1 MRKLIWIMGLMMAMS
16 IISMSSVNALTIDP
30 GVHIHGS
37 ESSTEYIV
45 NTNLDI
51 ESLVVD
57 EEAVYIDNG
66 ILMIEPDAGCLTVR
80 INEWAQEKIE
90 FGVVT
95 SGLVDIVTFT
105 IGGLVPGNVYWVYV
119 DGVRWDHVTVD
130 SSGIVEFN
138 YSGWSEH
145 AIVIDL
151 VDETRERIWLLTSI
165 ITVVLSLI
173 LVVLVLKGIFVSLNK
188 SFGRMT

>member
-1 MRKLIWIMGLMMAMS
+1 MRKLVWIIGLMMAMS
-16 IISMSSVNALTIDP
+16 IISMSSANALTIES

-37 ESSTEYIV
+37 ESNTEYIV

-51 ESLVVD
+51 ETLVVD
-57 EEAVYIDNG
+57 ENAMYIDNG

-90 FGVVT
+90 FGVAT
-95 SGLVDIVTFT
+95 TGLVETVGFT

-119 DGVRWDHVTVD
+119 DGVRWDYVTVN
-130 SSGIVEFN
+130 SSGIAEFN

-145 AIVIDL
+145 TIVIDL
-151 VDETRERIWLLTSI
+151 VDETTERIWLLTSM
-165 ITVVLSLI
+165 ITIVLSLV
-173 LVVLVLKGIFVSLNK
+173 LVVAALKWMFTSLNI
-188 SFGRMT
+188 SFRRSS

>member
-1 MRKLIWIMGLMMAMS
+1 MMAMS
-16 IISMSSVNALTIDP
+16 IISMSSVNALTIEP

-37 ESSTEYIV
+37 ESNTEYIV
-45 NTNLDI
+45 NTNLNMDD
-51 ESLVVD
+51 LVVD
-57 EEAVYIDNG
+57 ENAMYIDNG

-95 SGLVDIVTFT
+95 SGSVETVTFT
-105 IGGLVPGNVYWVYV
+105 IGGLASRNIYWVYV
-119 DGVRWDHVTVD
+119 DGVRWDHVTVN

-145 AIVIDL
+145 TIVIDL

-188 SFGRMT
+188 SFGGK

>member
-1 MRKLIWIMGLMMAMS
+1 MRKMIWIIGLMMVMS
-16 IISMSSVNALTIDP
+16 IISMSSANALMIES

-51 ESLVVD
+51 ETLVVD
-57 EEAVYIDNG
+57 ENAMYIDNG

-90 FGVVT
+90 FGVATTGSVE
-95 SGLVDIVTFT
+95 IVTFT
-105 IGGLVPGNVYWVYV
+105 IGGLGSGNVYWVYI
-119 DGVRWDHVTVD
+119 DGVRWDYVTVN
-130 SSGIVEFN
+130 SSGIAEFN

-145 AIVIDL
+145 TIVIDL
-151 VDETRERIWLLTSI
+151 VDETTERIWLLTSM
-165 ITVVLSLI
+165 ITIVLSLV
-173 LVVLVLKGIFVSLNK
+173 LVVAALKWMFTSLNI
-188 SFGRMT
+188 SFRRSS